1 LNTEKLKSEMWF
13 AAHTRE
19 ISDTGNNTEMS
30 AKMRSIE
37 DIPVKRMYD
46 NSQYLENILLPKIEA
61 ARGKDSEDYKLFSDI
76 QKNLLWAIMLASRF
90 EQQLKKNGSIALQL
104 AIKTELCNLLQS
116 ELLKYTTIEDLLFS
130 SGMDN
135 LALSIAKKVFE
146 NSKNLQK

>member
-1 LNTEKLKSEMWF
+1 MNTEKLKAEMWF

-19 ISDTGNNTEMS
+19 ISNTGNNTEMS

-46 NSQYLENILLPKIEA
+46 NSQYLENILLPKIEKLK
-61 ARGKDSEDYKLFSDI
+61 GKDSEDHKLFADI

-90 EQQLKKNGSIALQL
+90 EQQLKKNGLLQL
-104 AIKTELCNLLQS
+104 QLSIKTELCNLLQS

-130 SGMDN
+130 SGLDN
-135 LALSIAKKVFE
+135 LASGIARKVFE
-146 NSKNLQK
+146 NLKVKP